1 VNPVLQWADTA
12 LLLLILFG
20 VVLVLHGI
28 NWLRLVVPAWMFHMD
43 SLMRGQDPPGDAPV
57 PDAPP
62 PDRESPSRNYPWGTP
77 DD

>member
-1 VNPVLQWADTA
+1 MNSVLAWLDTA

-28 NWLRLVVPAWMFHMD
+28 NWLRLVLPAWLFHID
-43 SLMRGQDPPGDAPV
+43 RLARGEDPPGDAPV
-57 PDAPP
+57 PDMPP
-62 PDRESPSRNYPWGTP
+62 PEAPSRNYPWGTP